1 MVYYLTG
8 LTHKFPT
15 LNQLMTLSSYHK
27 RMAYEKKAK
36 AAIREMLESYEKPEN
51 FKTLIVE
58 YIYNYKKRD
67 CDNTIPAVKYLLDVL
82 CHKGW
87 IEDDSPRFVEK
98 VILRFDSEIKPNT
111 QLFKLTFK

>member
-27 RMAYEKKAK
+27 RMNYEKKAK
-36 AAIREMLESYEKPEN
+36 AALREMLEAYDKPEV
-51 FKTLIVE
+51 FSKLIVE
-58 YIYNYKKRD
+58 YSYHYKKRD
-67 CDNTIPAVKYLLDVL
+67 VDNTIPAVKYLLDVL
-82 CHKGW
+82 CQKGW

-98 VILRFDSEIKPNT
+98 VILKFDPEIKPNT
-111 QLFKLTFK
+111 QLFKLTFI